1 RRLDTDPAI
10 GLKADEVER
19 RLAEHG
25 PNELEQAEGRS
36 ALAILLAQFKSLI
49 VALLVAATAIA
60 FVMGENLEG
69 IAILVVILLNAAV
82 GFFTEWKAQ
91 VALTALRRQ
100 AVPTAH
106 VLRDAEEHEIAAAE
120 LVPGDIVLVDAGSRI
135 PADGRVI
142 ESAQLQVAEASLT
155 GESHA
160 VAKGIDPVGDPNAP
174 LGDRMSMVYM
184 GTAVTDGRGKFV
196 VTSTGSRTEVGHI
209 GTMIEEAGTRETP
222 LERKLAQLG
231 NSLVGV

>member
-60 FVMGENLEG
+60 FVVGENLEG

-91 VALTALRRQ
+91 AALTALRRQ

-106 VLRDAEEHEIAAAE
+106 VLRDGEEHEIDAAQ
-120 LVPGDIVLVDAGSRI
+120 LVPGDIVLVDAGSRV

-142 ESAQLQVAEASLT
+142 ASVELQVAEAALK

-160 VAKGIDPVGDPNAP
+160 VAEGVDPIENPNAP
-174 LGDRMSMVYM
+174 LGDRTNMIFLS
-184 GTAVTDGRGKFV
+184 TAVTDGRGKFV
-196 VTSTGSRTEVGHI
+196 VTSTGMQTEVG
-209 GTMIEEAGTRETP
+209 
-222 LERKLAQLG
+222 
-231 NSLVGV
+231 